1 VHLQEIVDELVTVL
15 HEMKPN
21 KRAGV
26 LTKIINKIDTSSRD
40 HDARTITAP
49 THQWMLPEGDIQQH
63 PCIPPAHSVEQRVD
77 EDMEEQRV
85 AHLMT

>member
-1 VHLQEIVDELVTVL
+1 MTLQ
-15 HEMKPN
+15 EMKPN

-49 THQWMLPEGDIQQH
+49 AHQWEADIQKH
-63 PCIPPAHSVEQRVD
+63 PNVPPAPSIEQRVD

-85 AHLMT
+85 AHPML